1 MALTYVTYTATAAQT
16 DFTITFPFID
26 ATHVKVDIDGT
37 NTTAFTVDTTGTD
50 KIVLTSGATAGE
62 TVKVYRVT
70 PGRTSGA
77 ATLLVDF
84 QDGSVLSE
92 ADLDKVCQQ
101 LLYLAQEAEETG
113 ASSLPVDWDG
123 NYDAQSKRIKNLS
136 GTVSAGNDATTKDYV
151 DGQSLY
157 GGSVSLPQSWAKVGS
172 DFTGTTGNCTLI
184 LTSPTPVSDNEDL
197 FVVSLNGL
205 LQRPTTDYTVV
216 ESSGTYTLTLIMGS
230 STLASSDVVNIMNF
244 GVSRQWI
251 KQPIKGDSASDVA
264 LTVQRHTDGQAANLQ
279 EWVTEAATPAVLA
292 SVNEDGDASFVD
304 VTASGNAAVTGTSTL
319 TGNTTVG
326 GTLGVTGAATLSST
340 LAAGAT
346 TITGTTTSSDKLTV
360 SSNGADI
367 SGDLDLLTGVL
378 QFAGNTG
385 KTIRQIVAFTDSSGS
400 DLNVNDS
407 AGDWEPTGLKITLTP
422 QTNTST
428 IIFLG
433 SLYCYIKDTDSDPAA
448 GHDGIKVRIQ
458 RDNTAAVGAA
468 ANGTDVGSE
477 NQVLMNTQGTNVYPS
492 LALVQTYTFSATPAE
507 TTFDLICKRS
517 SSGTSVAVYG
527 TGGGGTQYTT
537 WIAIEIA

>member
-1 MALTYVTYTATAAQT
+1 MALTYVTYTAVADQT
-16 DFTITFPFID
+16 DFVFAFPYLD
-26 ATHVKVDIDGT
+26 TTHVKCSIDGAD
-37 NTTAFTVDTTGTD
+37 TTAFTVDTSSGT
-50 KIVLTSGATAGE
+50 KVVLTSGATAGE

-70 PGRTSGA
+70 PGRSAEAG

-101 LLYLAQEAEETG
+101 LLYVAQEAEETG
-113 ASSLPVDWDG
+113 ASSLPIDWDG
-123 NYDAQSKRIKNLS
+123 NYDAQSKRIKSLS

-151 DGQSLY
+151 DGLSLY

-184 LTSPTPVSDNEDL
+184 LTSPIPVSDNEDL

-216 ESSGTYTLTLIMGS
+216 ESSGAYTITLIMGGA
-230 STLASSDVVNIMNF
+230 TLASGDVVNIMNF

-264 LTVQRHTDGQAANLQ
+264 LTVQRHTDGQAAKLQ
-279 EWVTEAATPAVLA
+279 EWVTEAATPVVLA
-292 SVNEDGDASFVD
+292 SVNEDGDAAFVD
-304 VTASGNAAVTGTSTL
+304 VTASGNAAVTG
-319 TGNTTVG
+319 NTTVG
-326 GTLGVTGAATLSST
+326 GTLGVTAATTLSST

-367 SGDLDLLTGVL
+367 SGNLNLLTGAL
-378 QFAGNTG
+378 QFVGNTG
-385 KTIRQIVAFTDSSGS
+385 KTIRQIVAFTDTSGS
-400 DLNVNDS
+400 DLNINDS
-407 AGDWEPTGLKITLTP
+407 TGNWEPTGLKIVLTP

-433 SLYCYIKDTDSDPAA
+433 SLYCQIIGDSSSGQDAME
-448 GHDGIKVRIQ
+448 VRIEKG
-458 RDNTAAVGAA
+458 NTAAVGSTS
-468 ANGTDVGSE
+468 NGTTVGSRHRVGW
-477 NQVLMNTQGTNVYPS
+477 NSYGANTYPS
-492 LALVQTYTFSATPAE
+492 VGLVQTYTFNASPAL
-507 TTFDLICKRS
+507 TTFDLVCQRGVS
-517 SSGTSVAVYG
+517 STDSVGVYG

>member
-1 MALTYVTYTATAAQT
+1 
-16 DFTITFPFID
+16 
-26 ATHVKVDIDGT
+26 
-37 NTTAFTVDTTGTD
+37 
-50 KIVLTSGATAGE
+50 
-62 TVKVYRVT
+62 
-70 PGRTSGA
+70 
-77 ATLLVDF
+77 
-84 QDGSVLSE
+84 
-92 ADLDKVCQQ
+92 
-101 LLYLAQEAEETG
+101 
-113 ASSLPVDWDG
+113 
-123 NYDAQSKRIKNLS
+123 
-136 GTVSAGNDATTKDYV
+136 
-151 DGQSLY
+151 
-157 GGSVSLPQSWAKVGS
+157 
-172 DFTGTTGNCTLI
+172 
-184 LTSPTPVSDNEDL
+184 
-197 FVVSLNGL
+197 
-205 LQRPTTDYTVV
+205 
-216 ESSGTYTLTLIMGS
+216 
-230 STLASSDVVNIMNF
+230 MNF

-385 KTIRQIVAFTDSSGS
+385 KTVRQIVAFTDTSGS
-400 DLNVNDS
+400 DLNLNDS
-407 AGDWEPTGLKITLTP
+407 TGNWEPTGLKITLTP

-428 IIFLG
+428 ILFLG
-433 SLYCYIKDTDSDPAA
+433 SLYCVLEGDSSSGQDSM
-448 GHDGIKVRIQ
+448 DVRIEKG
-458 RDNTAAVGAA
+458 NTAAVGSTS
-468 ANGTDVGSE
+468 NGTAIGGRHRVGWNSYGA
-477 NQVLMNTQGTNVYPS
+477 MTYPS
-492 LALVQTYTFSATPAE
+492 VGLVQTYTFNETPTS
-507 TTFDLICKRS
+507 TTFDLVCQRANSNTDK
-517 SSGTSVAVYG
+517 VAVYG

>member
-1 MALTYVTYTATAAQT
+1 
-16 DFTITFPFID
+16 
-26 ATHVKVDIDGT
+26 
-37 NTTAFTVDTTGTD
+37 
-50 KIVLTSGATAGE
+50 
-62 TVKVYRVT
+62 
-70 PGRTSGA
+70 
-77 ATLLVDF
+77 
-84 QDGSVLSE
+84 
-92 ADLDKVCQQ
+92 
-101 LLYLAQEAEETG
+101 
-113 ASSLPVDWDG
+113 
-123 NYDAQSKRIKNLS
+123 RIKNLS
-136 GTVSAGNDATTKDYV
+136 GSVSGGNDATTKDYV
-151 DGQSLY
+151 DGLSLY
-157 GGSVSLPQSWAKVGS
+157 GGSVSLPQSWAIPGDDS
-172 DFTGTTGNCTLI
+172 GWTNPSGTDYEII

-197 FVVSLNGL
+197 FIVAISGV
-205 LQRPTTDYTVV
+205 LQRPTTDYTVT
-216 ESSGTYTLTLIMGS
+216 ESSGTYTLKILGWATK
-230 STLASSDVVNIMNF
+230 ASSDVVNIMNF

-367 SGDLDLLTGVL
+367 TGDLDLLTGVL

-400 DLNVNDS
+400 DLNINDS
-407 AGDWEPTGLKITLTP
+407 ANWEPTGLKITLTP

-433 SLYCYIKDTDSDPAA
+433 SLYCYIDGDTDT
-448 GHDGIKVRIQ
+448 HEGIDVRIEKG
-458 RDNTAAVGAA
+458 NTAAVGAT
-468 ANGTDVGSE
+468 ANGTAVGSRQRVQW
-477 NQVLMNTQGTNVYPS
+477 NSRGANMYPN

-507 TTFDLICKRS
+507 TTFDLTCQRIVS
-517 SSGTSVAVYG
+517 TTDGVGVYG